1 MIRPIA
7 RLTKRNRQGACVVEF
22 AMIGPLTLLL
32 LIGMCFTALAT
43 FRYIQ
48 LAHLA
53 RHAARWA
60 AVHGKRH
67 AAVTGTNTVTA
78 EDVFQSAIKPGLI
91 ATKPEQ
97 LNWSVEWSGGGRMV
111 TVLLEYSQSP
121 EAYFVGGTLR
131 SQCTMFVTN

>member
-1 MIRPIA
+1 MIGP
-7 RLTKRNRQGACVVEF
+7 TPQTQKRDRRGACIVEF
-22 AMIGPLTLLL
+22 AMIGPLTLML

-67 AAVTGTNTVTA
+67 AATTGTPTVSA

-91 ATKPEQ
+91 ASKPEQ
-97 LNWSVEWSGGGRMV
+97 LNWSVEWSGEGRMV

-131 SQCTMFVTN
+131 SQCTMFVAN